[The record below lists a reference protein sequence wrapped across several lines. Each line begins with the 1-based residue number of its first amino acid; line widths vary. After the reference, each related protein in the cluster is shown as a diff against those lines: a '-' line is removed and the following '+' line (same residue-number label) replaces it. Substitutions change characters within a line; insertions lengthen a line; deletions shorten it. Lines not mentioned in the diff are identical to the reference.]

1 MRLLPIS
8 LTAGVL
14 GSLDIVRKLGWCS
27 VDRGMKLVG
36 NLGTQGERVGTDM
49 E

>member
-14 GSLDIVRKLGWCS
+14 GSLDMVCKLGWCS
-27 VDRGMKLVG
+27 VDRGMKLME
-36 NLGTQGERVGTDM
+36 NLGTRRDRVCTDM
-49 E
+49 D